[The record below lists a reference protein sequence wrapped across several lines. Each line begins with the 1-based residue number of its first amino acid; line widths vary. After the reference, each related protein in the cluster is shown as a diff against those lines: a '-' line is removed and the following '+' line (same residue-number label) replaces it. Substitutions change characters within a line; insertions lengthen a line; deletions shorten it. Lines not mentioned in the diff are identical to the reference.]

1 MDDDADGILDCW
13 KDVLA
18 NGDYNLDS
26 GDDFG
31 PRVLNGENDQHNGI
45 DIQATRGT
53 TIYSPIRGQV
63 IDTAQSTSQH
73 TNNGAHV
80 RARVT
85 ASGTIYEFVMIH
97 MVTDSV
103 IVESGDS
110 ITPGQPIGE
119 VNCTGA
125 CGGDHLHLQV
135 YEVTYPIN
143 PITNKPMQKK
153 VAIDPVPLAGG
164 EACSKK
170 G

>member
-1 MDDDADGILDCW
+1 VSRL
-13 KDVLA
+13 LA
-18 NGDYNLDS
+18 LK
-26 GDDFG
+26 
-31 PRVLNGENDQHNGI
+31 RRTLK
-45 DIQATRGT
+45 
-53 TIYSPIRGQV
+53 IYRLSSESWEVQ
-63 IDTAQSTSQH
+63 
-73 TNNGAHV
+73 
-80 RARVT
+80 VT

-125 CGGDHLHLQV
+125 FGGDHLHLQV